1 MNKLVFIVM
10 DIKTILNTKIW
21 LLIIAV
27 MHMLMGVGGSY
38 VQVGS
43 DYLALIGFF
52 ATVGVYLFYAGLMTE
67 GQEQARLAAVLCG
80 PVFVWFVI
88 CAVMGLDMA
97 GQPAAPFPESIVP
110 MILWGMPA
118 LCGVMGWN
126 MDETDAES
134 SSEA

>member
-1 MNKLVFIVM
+1 MI
-10 DIKTILNTKIW
+10 DTILNTKIW
-21 LLIIAV
+21 LLILAV

-38 VQVGS
+38 AQLGS

-52 ATVGVYLFYAGLMTE
+52 AAVGVYLFYAGLMTE
-67 GQEQARLAAVLCG
+67 GQEQTRLAAVLCG

-88 CAVMGLDMA
+88 CAAMGLDMA

-126 MDETDAES
+126 TDDAAPTAEV
-134 SSEA
+134 

>member
-1 MNKLVFIVM
+1 M
-10 DIKTILNTKIW
+10 DWKEKALNTKIW
-21 LLIIAV
+21 LLILAV
-27 MHMLMGVGGSY
+27 MHMVMGVGGSY
-38 VQVGS
+38 VQLGS

-52 ATVGVYLFYAGLMTE
+52 AAVGTYLFYAGLMTE

-88 CAVMGLDMA
+88 SAAMNLDMA
-97 GQPAAPFPESIVP
+97 GQPAAPFPESIAP

-126 MDETDAES
+126 MDESVTT
-134 SSEA
+134 EA

>member
-1 MNKLVFIVM
+1 MI
-10 DIKTILNTKIW
+10 DTILNTKIW
-21 LLIIAV
+21 LLILAV

-38 VQVGS
+38 AQLGS

-52 ATVGVYLFYAGLMTE
+52 AAVGVYLFYAGLMTE
-67 GQEQARLAAVLCG
+67 GQEQTRLAAVLCG

-88 CAVMGLDMA
+88 CAAMGLDMA

-126 MDETDAES
+126 TDDAAPTV
-134 SSEA
+134 EA